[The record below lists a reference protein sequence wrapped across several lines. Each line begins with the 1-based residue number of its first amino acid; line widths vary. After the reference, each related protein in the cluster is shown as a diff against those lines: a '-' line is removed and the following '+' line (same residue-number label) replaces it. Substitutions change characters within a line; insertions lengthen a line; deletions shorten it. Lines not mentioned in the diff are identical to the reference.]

1 MDRIIRLFQ
10 AVGVI
15 ALTVAI
21 GYSWASVM
29 PAQAQD
35 VLFDPDYYHA
45 DLRKDYQGKSC
56 SRSGCW
62 SQHQFCCVDEV
73 SSGGN

>member
-21 GYSWASVM
+21 GYSWASVT

-35 VLFDPDYYHA
+35 ELFDPDYYHA
-45 DLRKDYQGKSC
+45 DLRK
-56 SRSGCW
+56 
-62 SQHQFCCVDEV
+62 
-73 SSGGN
+73 